1 MGRGSKP
8 LACLVNRGCGLASGA
23 GLVPKSPGGQ
33 AHTLDMQE
41 TPDVQENQAAEEL
54 PLTRGQ
60 CEARKGRKSPL
71 TTMSGMVTEHFTNKN
86 TCSRHED

>member
-8 LACLVNRGCGLASGA
+8 IACLVNRGRGLASGA

-33 AHTLDMQE
+33 AHMLDMQE

-54 PLTRGQ
+54 PQ
-60 CEARKGRKSPL
+60 GRKSPL
-71 TTMSGMVTEHFTNKN
+71 TTVSGMMTEHFTNKN
-86 TCSRHED
+86 A